1 MSAYLR
7 IPVSKGAAS
16 VAAGEARPNGGS
28 KVGDLTGRTALITGA
43 GQNVGAHTAQVLAS
57 HGAHVAVND
66 LFTDRAERV
75 VEEIRSAGG
84 SAETAVCDVTDL
96 EAVTET
102 FARVGGID
110 ILVNNAGIPVT
121 GFALNN
127 FVDDDPST
135 WKSFVDLNVY
145 GPMNCT
151 HVVLSGMIERGW
163 GRIVTISSESARVG
177 DRKLGAYAAS
187 KGAGPALM
195 RAVAMEVGRHGITCN
210 SLSLATQRNASF
222 EDATDMTLGQ
232 LNAYMVPRLGRASD
246 VAAAIVWL
254 TSDDGAWVTGQ
265 TIPINGGY
273 RTS

>member
-1 MSAYLR
+1 M
-7 IPVSKGAAS
+7 
-16 VAAGEARPNGGS
+16 
-28 KVGDLTGRTALITGA
+28 GDLTGRTALITGA
-43 GQNVGAHTAQVLAS
+43 GQNVGAYTAQVLAS
-57 HGAHVAVND
+57 QGAHIAVND
-66 LFTDRAERV
+66 LFSDRAERV

-84 SAETAVCDVTDL
+84 SAEPAVCDVTDL

-102 FARVGGID
+102 FARVERMD

-121 GFALNN
+121 SFALKN

-135 WKSFVDLNVY
+135 WKSFVELNVF

-151 HVVLSGMIERGW
+151 HVFLSGMIERGW
-163 GRIVTISSESARVG
+163 GRIVTISSESARAG

-195 RAVAMEVGRHGITCN
+195 RAVAKEVGRHGITCN
-210 SLSLATQRNASF
+210 SLSLATQRNASL

-232 LNAYMVPRLGRASD
+232 RKAYIVPRFGRARD
-246 VAAAIVWL
+246 VAAAIAWL
-254 TSDDGAWVTGQ
+254 ASDDAAWVTGQ

-273 RTS
+273 QTS